1 MLWFFFLLFSL
12 ILDWV
17 ELVRKPLAVPIT
29 SCRSFTWRL
38 LHILLLLLRRSVP
51 CWAHLSNCQPNS
63 WTPPSVSWTRSA
75 TGKNERKIR
84 NTPSYVAA
92 SDYITLYYSRNPLQC
107 SEEHAR
113 THVTL
118 HTRAIDSSLLSILF
132 SIIFHDGRWLCQTF
146 RLTHRHRILVTVFSI
161 NQKCNQYFGIN
172 QRIFKIKNWRI

>member
-63 WTPPSVSWTRSA
+63 W
-75 TGKNERKIR
+75 